1 MAVRGCGD
9 GMSAVFN
16 GEETAFLEASF
27 SNPGAP
33 APTWIPPCFLT
44 SPESRGKG
52 RGARHR
58 ADREQGR
65 LTLPRGQPG
74 PPRAPWGRKLVPE
87 QKPRPL
93 AVVPAGW
100 GQASGTICLPSPP
113 SSAMHLLGSEPA
125 GCLRNQIPTLFL
137 FTEDTQ
143 KPPIWTVKR
152 TTRSCFHS
160 GPREHFWGS

>member
-1 MAVRGCGD
+1 
-9 GMSAVFN
+9 MSAVFN

-33 APTWIPPCFLT
+33 APTWILPCFLT